1 MGIVGKGHGGVVVRK
16 AIKSFLAYMFEEM
29 HQGNAC
35 IKGEYSSLKWLR
47 LYGGVQRQPGS

>member
-29 HQGNAC
+29 HKRNAC
-35 IKGEYSSLKWLR
+35 IEGELPSLKRLR
-47 LYGGVQRQPGS
+47 LYGVVQRHHGS